1 MNFPIDLSPIE
12 LFEYLFVD
20 EEIQKLYSI
29 YHQLGGFEV
38 IKRIKYVRREKIL
51 FKRYLTWVKS

>member
-1 MNFPIDLSPIE
+1 MNFPLDLSPIE

-38 IKRIKYVRREKIL
+38 IKRIKMLGEK
-51 FKRYLTWVKS
+51 RSYLKDI